1 MPGQYDR
8 SAKTTR
14 PYLWANG
21 QHLAT
26 ASAAAVRSAPV
37 AAIEVCLCAAVAGYV
52 KIGDAAVTA
61 SAGAGSLYLPAGL
74 PFHLQIDE
82 GQQISFIR
90 AGATDGALSILP
102 VR

>member
-14 PYLWANG
+14 PYLWADG

-26 ASAAAVRSAPV
+26 
-37 AAIEVCLCAAVAGYV
+37 
-52 KIGDAAVTA
+52 
-61 SAGAGSLYLPAGL
+61 AGAGSLYLPAGL
-74 PFHLQIDE
+74 PFHLQVDE
-82 GQQISFIR
+82 GQRISFIR
-90 AGATDGALSILP
+90 AGTTDGALSILP